1 MNDAKVHAVSWDIE
15 GYGKVPKGAL
25 REEVRN
31 KTSNVVAQK
40 LCKYALIGNH
50 HQWLSVVS
58 SDLIGDL
65 FRFTCAY
72 DGNHEVY
79 GRIVRVINGVHYVHY
94 EFMAQRESY
103 PPQLAYDPWTEEGWF
118 SKGVSAKDGKEY
130 KTYHYDARLCGK
142 SVREVTGWGIRASRA
157 SRGWTM
163 AATWL

>member
-40 LCKYALIGNH
+40 LCKYRVLADTES
-50 HQWLSVVS
+50 LSVIS
-58 SDLIGDL
+58 SALIGDL

-72 DGNHEVY
+72 KGCHEVY
-79 GRIVRVINGVHYVHY
+79 ARIVRVVNGVHFVHY
-94 EFMAQRESY
+94 EFMAERESY
-103 PPQLAYDPWTEEGWF
+103 SPQLAYDPWSEAFRVVATSESEGWF

-142 SVREVTGWGIRASRA
+142 SVREVTG
-157 SRGWTM
+157 
-163 AATWL
+163 